1 MRACAQG
8 VIAKTHRFWRALAR
22 HIVIWETFGQNG
34 RGGSYDKSESE
45 DEFLHR
51 VLLRVWPVDVRFG
64 RGWPRVPFEHQV
76 GGTKEQVCP
85 IALGYRVGAL
95 RD

>member
-1 MRACAQG
+1 MTRA
-8 VIAKTHRFWRALAR
+8 KAR
-22 HIVIWETFGQNG
+22 MSFFIGFSYGFG
-34 RGGSYDKSESE
+34 R
-45 DEFLHR
+45 
-51 VLLRVWPVDVRFG
+51 VDVRFG